1 MGRASAVI
9 SITAAGRILVFPADS
24 SYTEGM
30 LELTTPALLFPALS
44 LLLLAY
50 TNRFLTL
57 AGLIRQLHEEYRR
70 DPSRVVAGQIR
81 NLQRR
86 IGLIKAMQIF
96 GVLSFLFCVLSMG
109 LLFMG
114 WVIPGELVF
123 GLSLLSMVVSLG
135 LSLAELSISVKALN
149 LQLSDLEQGGEKG
162 EEES

>member
-1 MGRASAVI
+1 MI
-9 SITAAGRILVFPADS
+9 SITAAGRNLVFPADS
-24 SYTEGM
+24 SYTVNM

-57 AGLIRQLHEEYRR
+57 AGLIRQLHEEYLR

-109 LLFMG
+109 MLFLRWIVAG
-114 WVIPGELVF
+114 EVIF
-123 GLSLLSMVVSLG
+123 GLSLLSMLISLG

-149 LQLSDLEQGGEKG
+149 LQLSDLEGK
-162 EEES
+162 